1 MSTSADQNMPVEP
14 WYTTFFGA
22 DYLRIHEA
30 YLFPERTQWE
40 LTGMLALLRA
50 AGLPEGATL
59 LDLACGQGRHAVPL
73 AALGYRVTGLDLS
86 PVLLGRARAAARAS
100 RLAVRWVRGD
110 MRRIPFA
117 SEFDAVINI
126 FNTFGYLATEAEDA
140 AVLRA
145 VRDALKPGGVFL
157 LETVSRDAILRHF
170 MPAAVDHLADGTL
183 VLQEQAFDL
192 QTSRLAV
199 TMTLIEPDGA
209 RRTYTQSIRIYTPT
223 ELCRLHEAAGL
234 QVEAVFGG
242 LDGSPL
248 TLDSLRL
255 VVLARRRTIAD

>member
-1 MSTSADQNMPVEP
+1 MSTSTDPNMPAEP
-14 WYTTFFGA
+14 WYATFFGE
-22 DYLRIHEA
+22 DYLRIHAA

-40 LTGMLALLRA
+40 LEGMLSLVRV
-50 AGLPEGATL
+50 AGLPEAATL

-86 PVLLGRARAAARAS
+86 PVLLRRARAAARAS
-100 RLAVRWVRGD
+100 GVSVRWARAD

-126 FNTFGYLATEAEDA
+126 FNTFGYLESEAEDL

-145 VRDALKPGGVFL
+145 VAGALNPGGLFL

-170 MPAAVDHLADGTL
+170 VPAAVDHLADGTL

-192 QTSRLAV
+192 RTSRLAV
-199 TMTLIEPDGA
+199 AITLIEPDGA
-209 RRTYTQSIRIYTPT
+209 RRTYSQSIRIYTPT
-223 ELCRLHEAAGL
+223 ELCGLHEAAGL
-234 QVEAVFGG
+234 QVEGVYGG

-255 VVLARRRTIAD
+255 VVLARKRTD